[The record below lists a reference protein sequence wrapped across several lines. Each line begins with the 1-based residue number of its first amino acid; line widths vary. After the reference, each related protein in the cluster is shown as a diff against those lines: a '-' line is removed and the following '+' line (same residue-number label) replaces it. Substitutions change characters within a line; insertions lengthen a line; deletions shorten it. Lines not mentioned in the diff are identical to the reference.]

1 MHEWYSTPTDFDI
14 PFEDFLHKNLNK
26 DAKVYIYERECPF
39 ISKETLNAYFGNIAF
54 VQCVSILRNDFN
66 IRFIANCN
74 KDKLIDNVSKCN
86 EYNNYMILRIGL
98 LKYFFAER
106 FDPFQ
111 ETMNRILAMEPTKI
125 WIKEALDKN
134 NIRETKNLE
143 FYFYN
148 GQLLTI
154 L

>member
-1 MHEWYSTPTDFDI
+1 MHKWYSIPTDSDVSL
-14 PFEDFLHKNLNK
+14 EDFLHKNLNK

-39 ISKETLNAYFGNIAF
+39 ISKETLNAYFGNIGF
-54 VQCVSILRNDFN
+54 VQYVSIFKNDFN
-66 IRFIANCN
+66 IHLIANCN
-74 KDKLIDNVSKCN
+74 KNKIINSVSKCN
-86 EYNNYMILRIGL
+86 INNNYMILRIGL

-111 ETMNRILAMEPTKI
+111 ETINRILAMEPTKI

-134 NIRETKNLE
+134 NIREKNNLE
-143 FYFYN
+143 FYFSN
-148 GQLLTI
+148 GQLITI